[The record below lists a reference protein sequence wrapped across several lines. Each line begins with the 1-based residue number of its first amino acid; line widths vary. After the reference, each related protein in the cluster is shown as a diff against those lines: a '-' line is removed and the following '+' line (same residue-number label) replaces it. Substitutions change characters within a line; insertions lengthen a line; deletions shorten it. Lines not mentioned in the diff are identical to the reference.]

1 MTPTRPPLILTRPPA
16 QAAHWA
22 QSLGKLGVPTLA
34 LPLMAIEAKCD
45 PATLQAK
52 DAIVARLA
60 HYHAIMHVSPNAAQY
75 FWGLAAQ
82 QAWQQASTASH
93 APRLWS
99 PGPGTTRSLLALG
112 FAQDAIDQPDLA
124 RSSQFDS
131 EALWR
136 TVHTQISS
144 GARVLVVRGST
155 IDAHPSTEPAP
166 QADLEGSGRLWL
178 SRTLRQHGAVVELLS
193 VYERRAP
200 LWLPSHLTMVD
211 LAAQGACIWLFNS
224 SEAVEQLTE
233 RFPKHSWHSHSAI
246 ATHPRIGQTLHD
258 KGFTK
263 VLHCLPTPEA
273 LAQTWAAAIQ
283 SR

>member
-1 MTPTRPPLILTRPPA
+1 MIPPRPPLILTRPPA
-16 QAAHWA
+16 QALHWA
-22 QSLGKLGVPTLA
+22 QALDELGVPTLA

-52 DAIVARLA
+52 EAIVARLA
-60 HYHAIMHVSPNAAQY
+60 HYHAIMHVSPNAVQY
-75 FWGLAAQ
+75 FWDLTAQ
-82 QAWQQASTASH
+82 RAWQEASAAGQ

-112 FAQDAIDQPDLA
+112 FAQDTIDQPDLA

-131 EALWR
+131 EALWH
-136 TVHTQISS
+136 TVHTQISG
-144 GARVLVVRGST
+144 GARVLIVRGST
-155 IDAHPSTEPAP
+155 HGALPNAVQSPDAG
-166 QADLEGSGRLWL
+166 LEGNGRLWL
-178 SRTLRQHGAVVELLS
+178 SRTLQQHGAVVELLS

-200 LWLPSHLTMVD
+200 AWQTSHLTIVD

-233 RFPKHSWHSHSAI
+233 RFPKHNWRSHSAI
-246 ATHPRIGQTLHD
+246 ATHPRIGQTLLD
-258 KGFTK
+258 KGFAK

-273 LAQTWAAAIQ
+273 LAQTWTAAIQ
-283 SR
+283 SL